1 MISRRRPEII
11 SSRTKSGWSA
21 PHSTKFLC
29 PISFACPFRSMVSI
43 TASTR
48 DTLPVMAVFALAQK
62 KRPKRSS
69 SPARSERLLELNRS
83 AASKRKLQLLPSP
96 VGESSS
102 FCRRPRRGAKA
113 EAFAQYCREQKLESA
128 DLLGCIFTLLR
139 YLFHPQTQPRASY
152 EHYSEDRER
161 AAETG
166 HRAI

>member
-1 MISRRRPEII
+1 MISRHRPEII

-21 PHSTKFLC
+21 PHSTKFRC

-69 SPARSERLLELNRS
+69 SPAQSERLLELNRS
-83 AASKRKLQLLPSP
+83 AAGKRKLQLLPSA
-96 VGESSS
+96 VGGPETGSKSWS
-102 FCRRPRRGAKA
+102 FRLLA
-113 EAFAQYCREQKLESA
+113 A

-139 YLFHPQTQPRASY
+139 YLFHPQTHPRASY

-161 AAETG
+161 AAEAG